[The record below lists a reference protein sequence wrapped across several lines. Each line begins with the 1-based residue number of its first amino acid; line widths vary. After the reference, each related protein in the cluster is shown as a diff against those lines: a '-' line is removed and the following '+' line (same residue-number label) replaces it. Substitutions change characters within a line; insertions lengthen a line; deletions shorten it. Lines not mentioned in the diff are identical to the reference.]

1 MKGNPNMIKSTNHI
15 RGGQNN
21 KLKVLVIALSI
32 MLMLLLIVQ
41 IQALLTSHDSKDN
54 VFTMGNV
61 TVTLTEPNWDQDA
74 ASAAAPNQT
83 IDKDPTVNNTGAN
96 DAYVF
101 VRVEVPIESD
111 TELFALLDSTGAEGI
126 NTGWSLLKSGT
137 SGGNKVYTYS
147 YGTADALTALAPGSS
162 TNPVFSKVKVASLS
176 SYASSTYN
184 LNVTAYA
191 VQTTE
196 VSNVPSAAWELVKG
210 ELGVVDGPT
219 LINFTIS
226 GTTYQTTTY
235 QAEEGMIW
243 GEWVDS
249 EYNTSGLIINSSAK
263 IENPTNKLI
272 VVDHV
277 ISTVPTKDVTIVE
290 NREYIIQR
298 SGEPV

>member
-1 MKGNPNMIKSTNHI
+1 MIKSTNHI

-32 MLMLLLIVQ
+32 MVMLLLIVQ

-74 ASAAAPNQT
+74 ASAAAPNQI

-111 TELFALLDSTGAEGI
+111 TELFTLLDSIGAEGI

-191 VQTTE
+191 VQTSE
-196 VSNVPSAAWELVKG
+196 VSNVPSEAWELVKG

-219 LINFTIS
+219 MINFTID
-226 GTTYQTTTY
+226 GTSY
-235 QAEEGMIW
+235 QAEEGMTW

-249 EYNTSGLIINSSAK
+249 QYGNSHCWINTSNNCIYAIGSGRYHVGIDSLTPVTKSEKII
-263 IENPTNKLI
+263 
-272 VVDHV
+272 
-277 ISTVPTKDVTIVE
+277 
-290 NREYIIQR
+290 
-298 SGEPV
+298 SGERYTYTDEPIA

>member
-1 MKGNPNMIKSTNHI
+1 MIKSTNHI

-41 IQALLTSHDSKDN
+41 IQALLTSQDSKDN

-74 ASAAAPNQT
+74 ASAAAPNQI

-111 TELFALLDSTGAEGI
+111 TEMFTLLDSSGAEGI
-126 NTGWSLLKSGT
+126 NTGWSLLKSAT
-137 SGGNKVYTYS
+137 SGGKKIYTYS

-176 SYASSTYN
+176 SYSSETYN

-196 VSNVPSAAWELVKG
+196 VSNAPSEAWELVKS
-210 ELGVVDGPT
+210 ELGVVDGPPM
-219 LINFTIS
+219 ISFTID
-226 GTTYQTTTY
+226 GTSY
-235 QAEEGMIW
+235 QAEEGMTWSAWISSSYNTDSFV
-243 GEWVDS
+243 ETATAIKTQSLTYFVKTYDS
-249 EYNTSGLIINSSAK
+249 ETGLSETVNPYSNIEDNTAYVLG
-263 IENPTNKLI
+263 TN
-272 VVDHV
+272 
-277 ISTVPTKDVTIVE
+277 
-290 NREYIIQR
+290 R
-298 SGEPV
+298 

>member
-1 MKGNPNMIKSTNHI
+1 MIKSTNHI

-21 KLKVLVIALSI
+21 NKLKVLVIALSI
-32 MLMLLLIVQ
+32 TLMLLLIVQ

-61 TVTLTEPNWDQDA
+61 KVTLTEPNWDQDA
-74 ASAAAPNQT
+74 ASAATPNQI
-83 IDKDPTVNNTGAN
+83 IDKDPTVNNTGKN

-111 TELFALLDSTGAEGI
+111 TEMFTLLDSAEAEGI
-126 NTGWSLLKSGT
+126 NTGWSLLKSAT
-137 SGGNKVYTYS
+137 SGGKKIYTYS
-147 YGTADALTALAPGSS
+147 YGTSDALTALAPGSS

-219 LINFTIS
+219 LINFTID
-226 GTTYQTTTY
+226 GTTY
-235 QAEEGMIW
+235 QAEEGMTW
-243 GEWVDS
+243 GGWVAS
-249 EYNTSGLIINSSAK
+249 EYNTNGYQVDAYRSRVAPKGVLDASSPRVATGY
-263 IENPTNKLI
+263 IG
-272 VVDHV
+272 DYHY
-277 ISTVPTKDVTIVE
+277 VTPDETITG
-290 NREYIIQR
+290 NFAYIHLAP
-298 SGEPV
+298 GAGN